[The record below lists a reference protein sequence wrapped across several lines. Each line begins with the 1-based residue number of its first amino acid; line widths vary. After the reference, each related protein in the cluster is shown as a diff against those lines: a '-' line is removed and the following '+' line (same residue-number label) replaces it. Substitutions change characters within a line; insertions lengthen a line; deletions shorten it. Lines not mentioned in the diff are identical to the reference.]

1 MTDRYQQFTQTPP
14 GRLLASRLG
23 LPRPVALR
31 RYARGDA
38 VLAGPV
44 AVGAAPGG
52 RLLAPAATVLA
63 ALDAD
68 ARVLAH
74 GPAQTAADEG
84 GLSTT
89 LWDPAADEHTRL
101 GAIIF
106 DASGI
111 GSADELK
118 EAYTFLHPIVRRLGA
133 SGRLLVLGTTPSDSQ
148 SVGERLAQRSLEGF
162 VRSAAKELGSG
173 ATAQLVYVAP
183 GGEGELESTLRFLLS
198 GRSAYVDGQ
207 VVRVGPAAGRKGAKR
222 APAKIDWEQ
231 PLARQVALVTGASR
245 GIGEAIAHT
254 LARDGAH
261 VVCLDVP
268 AQGEAL
274 AAVANAIGGSTLALD
289 ITDADAPAAIVEH
302 LRERHGGV
310 DVVVHN
316 AGVTRDKTLGRMS
329 PEQWDLVIAIN
340 LAAPQRITDAL
351 VEDGALNKGA
361 RVVGVSSMSGIA
373 GNRGQVNYATSKA
386 GLIGLVDA
394 LAPRLAER
402 QTTINAVAPGFIET
416 QMTSAMPTATREAG
430 RRMNSLAQG
439 GLPIDVAETI
449 AWFAS
454 PASAGVTGNVV
465 RVCGQSLLGA

>member
-1 MTDRYQQFTQTPP
+1 MSDRYQQFTQTPP

-23 LPRPVALR
+23 LPRPSTLR
-31 RYARGDA
+31 RYRTGAP

-44 AVGAAPGG
+44 ALGAAPGG

-68 ARVLAH
+68 ARVLTH
-74 GPAQTAADEG
+74 GPAQTAAGEG
-84 GLSTT
+84 GLTTT
-89 LWDPAADEHTRL
+89 LWDPAADAETRL

-111 GSADELK
+111 DSVDGLK
-118 EAYTFLHPIVRRLGA
+118 EAYAFLHPIVRRLGA
-133 SGRLLVLGTTPSDSQ
+133 SARLLVLGTTPTATA
-148 SVGERLAQRSLEGF
+148 SVGERVAQRSLEGF
-162 VRSAAKELGSG
+162 VRSAAKELSSG

-207 VVRVGPAAGRKGAKR
+207 VVRVGPAPKAKGAKR
-222 APAKIDWEQ
+222 SATKIDWEH
-231 PLARQVALVTGASR
+231 PLAGQIALVTGASR
-245 GIGEAIAHT
+245 GIGEAIART
-254 LARDGAH
+254 LARDGAD

-289 ITDADAPAAIVEH
+289 ITDPGAPAAIAEH

-329 PEQWDLVIAIN
+329 PEQWDLVMAIN
-340 LAAPQRITDAL
+340 LAAPERITEAL
-351 VEDGALNKGA
+351 VEADVLRRGA
-361 RVVGVSSMSGIA
+361 RVIGVSSMSGIA

-386 GLIGLVDA
+386 GLIGLIDA

-454 PASAGVTGNVV
+454 PASAGVTGNTV

>member
-14 GRLLASRLG
+14 GRILASRLG
-23 LPRPVALR
+23 LPRPVTLR
-31 RYARGDA
+31 RWHPGDA
-38 VLAGPV
+38 VLSGPV
-44 AVGAAPGG
+44 ALGAAPGG
-52 RLLAPAATVLA
+52 RLLKPAAKVLA
-63 ALDAD
+63 GLDAD

-74 GPAQTAADEG
+74 GPAQTAADAG

-89 LWDPAADEHTRL
+89 VWDPAGDETTRL

-111 GSADELK
+111 DSIAGLH
-118 EAYTFLHPIVRRLGA
+118 EAYAFTHPVIRRLGTN
-133 SGRLLVLGTTPSDSQ
+133 GRLIILGTTPTETAT
-148 SVGERLAQRSLEGF
+148 VGERAAQRSLEGF
-162 VRSAAKELGSG
+162 VRSASKELSSGSTG
-173 ATAQLVYVAP
+173 QLVYVAP

-198 GRSAYVDGQ
+198 GKSAYVSGQ
-207 VVRVGPAAGRKGAKR
+207 VVRIGPPPPRKGARR
-222 APAKIDWEQ
+222 AAKPIDWEH
-231 PLARQVALVTGASR
+231 PLAGHVALVTGASR

-274 AAVANAIGGSTLALD
+274 AAVANAVGGSTLALD
-289 ITDADAPAAIVEH
+289 ITDPGAPAAIAEH

-329 PEQWDLVIAIN
+329 PEQWDLVLAIN
-340 LAAPQRITDAL
+340 LAAPERITEAL
-351 VEDGALNKGA
+351 VQADVLKPGA

-394 LAPRLAER
+394 LAPKLAER

-439 GLPIDVAETI
+439 GLPVDVAETI

-454 PASAGVTGNVV
+454 PASAGITGNTV